1 MRPNLAIQ
9 AFLGLYIFIF
19 FLYLFGPLVI
29 MSVTA
34 FNSAE
39 FPAITPWEC
48 FSFRWFNEGKIAYD
62 GQHLA
67 GLLSDWRLH
76 DGIISSL
83 IIGAG
88 VVTLSVPIGMAA
100 AIVLTQV
107 RSQLRDIYYSI
118 SIMPVLF
125 PGVIIGISTVVLW
138 DRIAGLGGEGF
149 IADIGRNGIFLT
161 ILAQTCFISTYCF
174 LIFVAR
180 LQRFDQTQEEAALD
194 LGASQ
199 TQVFFKILVPY
210 LSPAIASALSF
221 RGFRSA
227 RIKKNSF
234 LNVIAFL
241 FSFENY
247 NTTVFSI
254 LSDQTLTTVIASKVR
269 LGISPAL
276 SALALTIIA
285 LTIIAAVTYEVLRRR
300 AEKRYAESQE
310 KFVKE
315 KAADNRINKKY
326 KAGFKIPKG
335 ITAILL
341 IVVFATYGAT
351 QIVKNDLYGQSCI
364 DAADKEKKSKFLEQ
378 LQTLESNELTDEEL
392 SGGSL
397 GGNQDY
403 GDIFGDPSLFQDFGG
418 FD

>member
-1 MRPNLAIQ
+1 MRSSHAMN
-9 AFLGLYIFIF
+9 FLMGIYILVF
-19 FLYLFGPLVI
+19 FTYLFGPLII
-29 MSVTA
+29 MSFTA

-67 GLLSDWRLH
+67 GLLTDWRLH
-76 DGIISSL
+76 DGLISSL

-88 VVTLSVPIGMAA
+88 VVCLSVPIGMAA

-107 RSQLRDIYYSI
+107 KSQLRDIYYSI

-138 DRIAGLGGEGF
+138 DRIAGLGGGGF
-149 IADIGRNGIFLT
+149 ISDVGRNGIFLT

-194 LGASQ
+194 LGATQ
-199 TQVFFKILVPY
+199 TQVFFKILIPY
-210 LSPAIASALSF
+210 LAPAIASA
-221 RGFRSA
+221 A
-227 RIKKNSF
+227 
-234 LNVIAFL
+234 VIAFL
-241 FSFENY
+241 ASFENY

-285 LTIIAAVTYEVLRRR
+285 LTVIAAVTYEVLRRR
-300 AEKRYAESQE
+300 QERKYIESQE
-310 KFVKE
+310 EFVKE
-315 KAADNRINKKY
+315 KAASSRVNKEY

-335 ITAILL
+335 IVALILL
-341 IVVFATYGAT
+341 LIIGSYVAT
-351 QIVKNDLYGQSCI
+351 QVVKNDLYGNSCI
-364 DAADKEKKSKFLEQ
+364 EAADSIKKSKFLDQ
-378 LQTLESNELTDEEL
+378 LQTLESNQLSDEDL
-392 SGGSL
+392 QGGSL

-403 GDIFGDPSLFQDFGG
+403 GDIFGDPTLFQDFGG

>member
-1 MRPNLAIQ
+1 MRSSHAMN
-9 AFLGLYIFIF
+9 FLMGIYILVF
-19 FLYLFGPLVI
+19 FTYLFGPLII
-29 MSVTA
+29 MSFTA

-67 GLLSDWRLH
+67 GLLTDWRLH
-76 DGIISSL
+76 DGLISSL

-88 VVTLSVPIGMAA
+88 VVCLSVPIGMAA

-107 RSQLRDIYYSI
+107 KSQLRDIYYSI

-138 DRIAGLGGEGF
+138 DRIAGLGGGGF
-149 IADIGRNGIFLT
+149 ISDLGRNGIFLT

-194 LGASQ
+194 LGATQ
-199 TQVFFKILVPY
+199 TQVFFKILIPY
-210 LSPAIASALSF
+210 LAPAIASA
-221 RGFRSA
+221 A
-227 RIKKNSF
+227 
-234 LNVIAFL
+234 VIAFL
-241 FSFENY
+241 ASFENY

-285 LTIIAAVTYEVLRRR
+285 LTVIAAVTYEVLRRR
-300 AEKRYAESQE
+300 QERKYIESQE
-310 KFVKE
+310 EFVKE
-315 KAADNRINKKY
+315 KAASSRVNKEY
-326 KAGFKIPKG
+326 KAGFKVPKG
-335 ITAILL
+335 IVALILL
-341 IVVFATYGAT
+341 VIIGSYVAT
-351 QIVKNDLYGQSCI
+351 QVVKNDLYGNSCI
-364 DAADKEKKSKFLEQ
+364 EAADSIKKSKFLDQ
-378 LQTLESNELTDEEL
+378 LQTLESNQLSDEDL
-392 SGGSL
+392 QGGSL

-403 GDIFGDPSLFQDFGG
+403 GDIFGDPTLFQDFGG

>member
-1 MRPNLAIQ
+1 MRPSYFINFMMGI
-9 AFLGLYIFIF
+9 YMFIF
-19 FLYLFGPLVI
+19 FAYLFGPLII
-29 MSVTA
+29 MSITA

-39 FPAITPWEC
+39 FPSITPWEC

-107 RSQLRDIYYSI
+107 RSQL
-118 SIMPVLF
+118 
-125 PGVIIGISTVVLW
+125 
-138 DRIAGLGGEGF
+138 RIAGLGGEGF

-210 LSPAIASALSF
+210 LSPAIASA
-221 RGFRSA
+221 A
-227 RIKKNSF
+227 
-234 LNVIAFL
+234 VIAFL

>member
-1 MRPNLAIQ
+1 MRSSHAMN
-9 AFLGLYIFIF
+9 FLMGIYILVF
-19 FLYLFGPLVI
+19 FTYLFGPLII
-29 MSVTA
+29 MSFTA

-67 GLLSDWRLH
+67 GLLTDWRLH
-76 DGIISSL
+76 DGLISSL

-88 VVTLSVPIGMAA
+88 VVCLSVPIGMAA

-107 RSQLRDIYYSI
+107 KSQLRDVYYSI

-138 DRIAGLGGEGF
+138 DRIAGLGGGGF
-149 IADIGRNGIFLT
+149 ISDIGRNGIFLT

-194 LGASQ
+194 LGATQ
-199 TQVFFKILVPY
+199 TQVFFKILIPY
-210 LSPAIASALSF
+210 LAPAIASA
-221 RGFRSA
+221 A
-227 RIKKNSF
+227 
-234 LNVIAFL
+234 VIAFL
-241 FSFENY
+241 ASFENY

-285 LTIIAAVTYEVLRRR
+285 LTVIAAVTYEILRRR
-300 AEKRYAESQE
+300 QEKKYAESQE
-310 KFVKE
+310 DFVKE
-315 KAADNRINKKY
+315 KAASSRVNKEY

-335 ITAILL
+335 IVALILL
-341 IVVFATYGAT
+341 VIIGSYVAT
-351 QIVKNDLYGQSCI
+351 QIVKNDLYGSSCI
-364 DAADKEKKSKFLEQ
+364 EAADTLKKSKFLDQ
-378 LQTLESNELTDEEL
+378 LQTLESNQLTDEEL
-392 SGGSL
+392 QGGSL
-397 GGNQDY
+397 GGTQDY
-403 GDIFGDPSLFQDFGG
+403 GDIFGDPTLFQDFGG

>member
-1 MRPNLAIQ
+1 MRSSHVMN
-9 AFLGLYIFIF
+9 FLMGIYILVF
-19 FLYLFGPLVI
+19 FTYLFGPLII
-29 MSVTA
+29 MSFTA

-67 GLLSDWRLH
+67 GLFTDWRLH
-76 DGIISSL
+76 DGLISSL

-88 VVTLSVPIGMAA
+88 VVCLSVPIGMAA

-107 RSQLRDIYYSI
+107 KSQLRDIYYSI

-138 DRIAGLGGEGF
+138 DRIAGLGGGGF
-149 IADIGRNGIFLT
+149 ISDVGRNGIFLT

-194 LGASQ
+194 LGATQ
-199 TQVFFKILVPY
+199 TQVFFKILIPY
-210 LSPAIASALSF
+210 LAPAIASA
-221 RGFRSA
+221 A
-227 RIKKNSF
+227 
-234 LNVIAFL
+234 VIAFL
-241 FSFENY
+241 ASFENY

-285 LTIIAAVTYEVLRRR
+285 LTVIAAVTYEVLRRR
-300 AEKRYAESQE
+300 QERKYIESQE
-310 KFVKE
+310 EFVKE
-315 KAADNRINKKY
+315 KAASSRVNKEY

-335 ITAILL
+335 IVALILL
-341 IVVFATYGAT
+341 VIIGSYVAT
-351 QIVKNDLYGQSCI
+351 QVVKNDLYGNSCI
-364 DAADKEKKSKFLEQ
+364 EAADSIKKSKFLDQ
-378 LQTLESNELTDEEL
+378 LQTLESNQLSDEDL
-392 SGGSL
+392 QGGSL

-403 GDIFGDPSLFQDFGG
+403 GDIFGDPTLFQDFGG

>member
-1 MRPNLAIQ
+1 MRSSNTMN
-9 AFLGLYIFIF
+9 FLMGIYILVF
-19 FLYLFGPLVI
+19 FTYLFGPLII
-29 MSVTA
+29 MSFTA

-67 GLLSDWRLH
+67 GLFTDWRLH
-76 DGIISSL
+76 DGLISSL

-88 VVTLSVPIGMAA
+88 VVCLSVPIGMAA

-107 RSQLRDIYYSI
+107 KSQLRDIYYSI

-138 DRIAGLGGEGF
+138 DRIAGLGGGGF
-149 IADIGRNGIFLT
+149 ISDVGRNGIFLT

-194 LGASQ
+194 LGATQ
-199 TQVFFKILVPY
+199 TQVFFKILIPY
-210 LSPAIASALSF
+210 LAPAIASA
-221 RGFRSA
+221 A
-227 RIKKNSF
+227 
-234 LNVIAFL
+234 VIAFL
-241 FSFENY
+241 ASFENY

-285 LTIIAAVTYEVLRRR
+285 LTVIAAVTYEVLRRR
-300 AEKRYAESQE
+300 QERKYIESQE
-310 KFVKE
+310 EFVKE
-315 KAADNRINKKY
+315 KAASSRVNKEY
-326 KAGFKIPKG
+326 KARLKIPKG
-335 ITAILL
+335 IVALILL
-341 IVVFATYGAT
+341 VIIGSYVAT
-351 QIVKNDLYGQSCI
+351 QVVKNDLYGNSCI
-364 DAADKEKKSKFLEQ
+364 EAADIIKKSKFLDQ
-378 LQTLESNELTDEEL
+378 LQTLESNQLSDEDL
-392 SGGSL
+392 QGGSL

-403 GDIFGDPSLFQDFGG
+403 GDIFGDPTLFQDFGG

>member
-1 MRPNLAIQ
+1 
-9 AFLGLYIFIF
+9 
-19 FLYLFGPLVI
+19 
-29 MSVTA
+29 MSFTA

-67 GLLSDWRLH
+67 GLFTDWRLH
-76 DGIISSL
+76 DGLISSL

-88 VVTLSVPIGMAA
+88 VVCLSVPIGMAA

-107 RSQLRDIYYSI
+107 KSQLRDIYYSI

-138 DRIAGLGGEGF
+138 DRIAGLGGGGF
-149 IADIGRNGIFLT
+149 ISDVGRNGIFLT

-194 LGASQ
+194 LGATQ
-199 TQVFFKILVPY
+199 TQVFFKILIPY
-210 LSPAIASALSF
+210 LAPAIASA
-221 RGFRSA
+221 A
-227 RIKKNSF
+227 
-234 LNVIAFL
+234 VIAFL
-241 FSFENY
+241 ASFENY

-285 LTIIAAVTYEVLRRR
+285 LTVIAAVTYEVLRRR
-300 AEKRYAESQE
+300 QERKYIESQE
-310 KFVKE
+310 EFVKE
-315 KAADNRINKKY
+315 KAASSRVNKEY

-335 ITAILL
+335 IVALILL
-341 IVVFATYGAT
+341 VIIGSYVAT
-351 QIVKNDLYGQSCI
+351 QVVKNDLYGNSCI
-364 DAADKEKKSKFLEQ
+364 EAADSIKKSKFLDQ
-378 LQTLESNELTDEEL
+378 LQTLESNQLSDEDL
-392 SGGSL
+392 QGGSL

-403 GDIFGDPSLFQDFGG
+403 GDIFGDPTLFQDFGG

>member
-1 MRPNLAIQ
+1 MRSSHAMN
-9 AFLGLYIFIF
+9 FLMGIYILVF
-19 FLYLFGPLVI
+19 FTYLFGPLII
-29 MSVTA
+29 MSFTA

-67 GLLSDWRLH
+67 GLLTDWRLH
-76 DGIISSL
+76 DGLISSL

-88 VVTLSVPIGMAA
+88 VVCLSVPIGMAA

-107 RSQLRDIYYSI
+107 KSQLRDVYYSI

-138 DRIAGLGGEGF
+138 DRIAGLGGGGF
-149 IADIGRNGIFLT
+149 ISDIGRNGIFLT

-194 LGASQ
+194 LGATQ
-199 TQVFFKILVPY
+199 TQVFFKILIPY
-210 LSPAIASALSF
+210 LAPAIASA
-221 RGFRSA
+221 A
-227 RIKKNSF
+227 
-234 LNVIAFL
+234 VIAFL
-241 FSFENY
+241 ASFENY

-285 LTIIAAVTYEVLRRR
+285 LTVIAAVTYEILRRR
-300 AEKRYAESQE
+300 QEKKYAESQE
-310 KFVKE
+310 DFVKE
-315 KAADNRINKKY
+315 KAASSRVNKEY
-326 KAGFKIPKG
+326 KAGLKIPRG
-335 ITAILL
+335 IVALILL
-341 IVVFATYGAT
+341 VIIGSYVAT
-351 QIVKNDLYGQSCI
+351 QIVKNDLYGSSCI
-364 DAADKEKKSKFLEQ
+364 EAADTLKKSKFLDQ
-378 LQTLESNELTDEEL
+378 LQTLESNQLTDEDL
-392 SGGSL
+392 QGGSL
-397 GGNQDY
+397 GGTQDY
-403 GDIFGDPSLFQDFGG
+403 GDIFGDPTLFQDFGG

>member
-1 MRPNLAIQ
+1 MN
-9 AFLGLYIFIF
+9 FLMGIYILVF
-19 FLYLFGPLVI
+19 FTYLFGPLII
-29 MSVTA
+29 MSFTA

-67 GLLSDWRLH
+67 GLFTDWRLH
-76 DGIISSL
+76 DGLISSL

-88 VVTLSVPIGMAA
+88 VVCLSVPIGMAA

-107 RSQLRDIYYSI
+107 KSQLRDIYYSI

-138 DRIAGLGGEGF
+138 DRIAGLGGGGF
-149 IADIGRNGIFLT
+149 ISDVGRNGIFLT

-194 LGASQ
+194 LGATQ
-199 TQVFFKILVPY
+199 TQVFFKILIPY
-210 LSPAIASALSF
+210 LAPAIASA
-221 RGFRSA
+221 A
-227 RIKKNSF
+227 
-234 LNVIAFL
+234 VIAFL
-241 FSFENY
+241 ASFENY

-285 LTIIAAVTYEVLRRR
+285 LTVIAAVTYEVLRRR
-300 AEKRYAESQE
+300 QERKYIESQE
-310 KFVKE
+310 EFVKE
-315 KAADNRINKKY
+315 KAASSRVNKEY

-335 ITAILL
+335 IVALILL
-341 IVVFATYGAT
+341 VIIGSYVAT
-351 QIVKNDLYGQSCI
+351 QVVKNDLYGNSCI
-364 DAADKEKKSKFLEQ
+364 EAADSIKKSKFLDQ
-378 LQTLESNELTDEEL
+378 LQTLESNQLSDEDL
-392 SGGSL
+392 QGGSL

-403 GDIFGDPSLFQDFGG
+403 GDIFGDPTLFQDFGG

>member
-1 MRPNLAIQ
+1 MTSSHVMK
-9 AFLGLYIFIF
+9 FMMGLYLFIF
-19 FLYLFGPLVI
+19 FTYLFGPLII
-29 MSVTA
+29 MSFTA

-48 FSFRWFNEGKIAYD
+48 FTFRWFNEGKIAYD

-67 GLLSDWRLH
+67 GLFTDWRLH
-76 DGIISSL
+76 DGLISSL
-83 IIGAG
+83 IIGGG
-88 VVTLSVPIGMAA
+88 VVLLAVPIGMAA

-107 RSQLRDIYYSI
+107 KSQLRDIYYSI

-138 DRIAGLGGEGF
+138 DRLAGLGGEGF
-149 IADIGRNGIFLT
+149 ISEIGRNGIFLT

-199 TQVFFKILVPY
+199 TQVFFKILIPY
-210 LSPAIASALSF
+210 LAPAIASA
-221 RGFRSA
+221 A
-227 RIKKNSF
+227 
-234 LNVIAFL
+234 VIAFL
-241 FSFENY
+241 ASFENY

-285 LTIIAAVTYEVLRRR
+285 LTIIAAVTYEILRPRE
-300 AEKRYAESQE
+300 EKKYALSQE
-310 KFVKE
+310 KYVTE
-315 KAADNRINKKY
+315 KAATSRIDKDY
-326 KAGFKIPKG
+326 KVGFKIPKG
-335 ITAILL
+335 IVAIILL
-341 IVVFATYGAT
+341 VILCSYGGT
-351 QIVKNDLYGQSCI
+351 QILKNDLYGQSCI
-364 DAADKEKKSKFLEQ
+364 DAADKEKKSKFLDQ
-378 LQTLESNELTDEEL
+378 LQVLEQNELSDEEL
-392 SGGSL
+392 GGGNL

-403 GDIFGDPSLFQDFGG
+403 GDIFGDPNLFQDFA
-418 FD
+418 F